1 MSRNLDIV
9 VARFAQRPGG
19 SRSYAPPPGRLYLS
33 VPVRR
38 ILVIFLL
45 TLVGA
50 ALLAPAS
57 AQAQSQEDVEC
68 FVDGILLTD
77 PGGSLEAILADPNT
91 AEAELERRI
100 REIEDCIGNFFPGM
114 DRDFC
119 DDCDPTFDFEEIR
132 RIIIRFDRGRALRQ
146 RLLECRDRRL
156 NKTHSDDSRRDCV
169 GLERVFE
176 LYVNDEASLEA
187 RRRSDGRP
195 IGSDPGPEPAND
207 PAAAARRG
215 LAVTAPSP
223 QRARRGL
230 RFACRPPQGGLC
242 RVDVLA
248 RGVIIARGARSVPAG
263 ATATLKLRPT
273 RRGTALIARRG
284 RVRAKVVARVPGTG

>member
-1 MSRNLDIV
+1 MRRLLLISLLAV
-9 VARFAQRPGG
+9 VA
-19 SRSYAPPPGRLYLS
+19 
-33 VPVRR
+33 
-38 ILVIFLL
+38 
-45 TLVGA
+45 A
-50 ALLAPAS
+50 ALVAPVP
-57 AQAQSQEDVEC
+57 AQAQSQQDLEC
-68 FVDGILLTD
+68 VIDALGLPD
-77 PGGSLEAILADPNT
+77 SGGSLLAGLEGLSPEEQVEELLDI
-91 AEAELERRI
+91 EAEIEKA
-100 REIEDCIGNFFPGM
+100 EDCLGRFLPGL

-132 RIIIRFDRGRALRQ
+132 RIIIRFDQGRALRQ
-146 RLLECRDRRL
+146 RLIECRDRRL
-156 NKTHSDDSRRDCV
+156 NKTQSEDSARDCR
-169 GLERVFE
+169 GLEAIFE

-187 RRRSDGRP
+187 RRRSDARP
-195 IGSDPGPEPAND
+195 IGNDPGPGPD
-207 PAAAARRG
+207 PADPATAASRG
-215 LAVTAPSP
+215 LAFRAASP

-284 RVRAKVVARVPGTG
+284 RVRAKVVARVPGAFTIRTVTLTR

>member
-1 MSRNLDIV
+1 VRRLLLISLLAV
-9 VARFAQRPGG
+9 VA
-19 SRSYAPPPGRLYLS
+19 
-33 VPVRR
+33 
-38 ILVIFLL
+38 
-45 TLVGA
+45 A
-50 ALLAPAS
+50 ALVAPVP
-57 AQAQSQEDVEC
+57 AQAQSQQDLEC
-68 FVDGILLTD
+68 VIDALGLPD
-77 PGGSLEAILADPNT
+77 SGGSLLAGLEGLSP
-91 AEAELERRI
+91 EEQVEELLDIED
-100 REIEDCIGNFFPGM
+100 EIEKAEDCLGRFLPGF

-132 RIIIRFDRGRALRQ
+132 QVIIRFDRGRALRQ

-156 NKTHSDDSRRDCV
+156 NKTQSEDSARDCR
-169 GLERVFE
+169 GLEAIFE

-187 RRRSDGRP
+187 RRRSDARP
-195 IGSDPGPEPAND
+195 IGNDPGPGPD
-207 PAAAARRG
+207 PADPATAARRA
-215 LAVTAPSP
+215 LAFRAASP

-284 RVRAKVVARVPGTG
+284 RVRAKVVARVPGAFTVRTVTLTR

>member
-1 MSRNLDIV
+1 M
-9 VARFAQRPGG
+9 
-19 SRSYAPPPGRLYLS
+19 
-33 VPVRR
+33 RR
-38 ILVIFLL
+38 ILVIALL
-45 TLVGA
+45 TLAGA

-57 AQAQSQEDVEC
+57 AQAQSQQDVEC
-68 FVDGILLTD
+68 FVDAAILTD
-77 PGGSLEAILADPNT
+77 PGGRLEAILQANPDTAD
-91 AEAELERRI
+91 AELEKALDDRI

-156 NKTHSDDSRRDCV
+156 NKTQSDDSRRDCR
-169 GLERVFE
+169 GLEAVFE

-223 QRARRGL
+223 QRTLRGL
-230 RFACRPPQGGLC
+230 RFTCRPPAGGLC
-242 RVDVLA
+242 RVEVLA
-248 RGVIIARGARSVPAG
+248 RGIIVARGARSVPAG
-263 ATATLKLRPT
+263 ATATLRLRPT
-273 RRGTALIARRG
+273 RRGNALVARRG
-284 RVRAKVVARVPGTG
+284 RVRAKVIVRVPGAFTVRTVTLTR

>member
-1 MSRNLDIV
+1 M
-9 VARFAQRPGG
+9 
-19 SRSYAPPPGRLYLS
+19 
-33 VPVRR
+33 PVRR
-38 ILVIFLL
+38 ILVIALL
-45 TLVGA
+45 TLFGV

-57 AQAQSQEDVEC
+57 AQAQSEEDVEC

-77 PGGSLEAILADPNT
+77 PGGSLEAILADPGT
-91 AEAELERRI
+91 AEAELEKALDDRI
-100 REIEDCIGNFFPGM
+100 KEIEDCLGNFLPGF

-132 RIIIRFDRGRALRQ
+132 QVIIRFDRGRALRQ

-156 NKTHSDDSRRDCV
+156 NETQSEDSARDCRA
-169 GLERVFE
+169 LEAIFE

-187 RRRSDGRP
+187 RRRSDARP
-195 IGSDPGPEPAND
+195 IGNDPGPGPD
-207 PAAAARRG
+207 PADPATAARRA
-215 LAVTAPSP
+215 LAFRAASP

-242 RVDVLA
+242 RVEVLA

-263 ATATLKLRPT
+263 ATARLKLRPT
-273 RRGTALIARRG
+273 RSGTALIARRG
-284 RVRAKVVARVPGTG
+284 RVRAKVVVRVPGAFTVRTVTLTR